1 MELKLQNPTQV
12 AIADLLWVAET
23 DEEVAVI
30 RKVFGRDADIVYNM
44 MVAATFDQYTDTPG
58 ADRVIKRIIDKA

>member
-44 MVAATFDQYTDTPG
+44 MVAATFDQYTDTPD